1 MSLCVCKFPF
11 QVPFRQRFMA
21 WVVLNILLESLFVHL
36 FISSRFKGRHSP
48 CTTRSVSLCVC
59 VHLHKAFIFA
69 YLTLMSTSH
78 TTHCTKC
85 YLYFG
90 YQPRLKTNIRQK
102 AIFLTRPACETD
114 GTVVLV
120 SNNKSEKNDC
130 VNIYARIAFAP
141 TPNQRRQGKK
151 MHANEKLCIIGNLKP
166 VT

>member
-21 WVVLNILLESLFVHL
+21 WVVLNILLEAYSFT
-36 FISSRFKGRHSP
+36 FSSRLIS
-48 CTTRSVSLCVC
+48 RSDILYARLYVCLC

-78 TTHCTKC
+78 TTTHCTKC

-102 AIFLTRPACETD
+102 AIFLTRAASETD

-120 SNNKSEKNDC
+120 SNNKSKKKIASTHTRAQSRPHLIND
-130 VNIYARIAFAP
+130 
-141 TPNQRRQGKK
+141 GKEKK
-151 MHANEKLCIIGNLKP
+151 MHAKEKLCFIGNLKP